1 MKDSQKLIKYLAIAF
16 AFFLIITIISAIST
30 AIYSLVVLFGIFD
43 KNESNKNES
52 NTEIKYNNKIDEDLE
67 NISSIDINVKY
78 SNLIIKT
85 ADKLSVDTDND
96 DIEYNYDKNI
106 LEIVERKNKIFSSKK
121 NKTLRVYIPSDIQLD
136 SVKIDIGAGKTEI
149 DSLNTNSFFLDT
161 GAGKTVLRKVNAN
174 SASIDSGAGKLE
186 IESSKFNNLDFDMG
200 VGKTDITAS
209 LTGVSKIDAGVGELN
224 LNLLESIDNYSFKIN
239 KGIGKI
245 TVNGLNTKDDEVVG
259 AGKNIVNID
268 GGVGSISINTK

>member
-209 LTGVSKIDAGVGELN
+209 LTGVSKIDA
-224 LNLLESIDNYSFKIN
+224 
-239 KGIGKI
+239 
-245 TVNGLNTKDDEVVG
+245 
-259 AGKNIVNID
+259 
-268 GGVGSISINTK
+268 